1 MLRAVLRK
9 AISAKIA
16 SCRMARKMIPL
27 TVVKAGVFH
36 GPKANFLW
44 GCVDLDAQHDRVD
57 EQLRSVG
64 RECRDDAGDHGHGE

>member
-9 AISAKIA
+9 AISAKIS

-36 GPKANFLW
+36 GPKSNRIASARVAGELW
-44 GCVDLDAQHDRVD
+44 TWMPSTTALTSSFEV
-57 EQLRSVG
+57 
-64 RECRDDAGDHGHGE
+64 